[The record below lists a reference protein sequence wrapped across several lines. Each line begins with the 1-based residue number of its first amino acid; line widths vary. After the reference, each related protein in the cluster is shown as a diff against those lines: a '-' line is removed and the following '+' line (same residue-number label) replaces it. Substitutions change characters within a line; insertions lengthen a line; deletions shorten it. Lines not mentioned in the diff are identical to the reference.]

1 MLIVLPPSETKSFGG
16 DGAPLS
22 LDSLGFP
29 ELTPLRQQII
39 DDLRALDAA
48 EAREALKLKNNF
60 DEEFAANQQ
69 LWTSPT
75 TPALSRYTG
84 VLFDALS
91 PATLPHDRWSQLAV
105 GSALFG
111 VVRGQDL
118 IPHYRLS
125 AGTKV
130 PRQEDPAAA
139 APTMKKRW
147 GAAITEALSGVEGL
161 VLDFRS
167 GAYQNLGPLSSAATV
182 RVETTAGKVVSHFNK
197 HYKGELARVLCLHD
211 AEPETLDEVIE
222 IAQGAGLSISL
233 SSPTQL
239 TLVVDR

>member
-22 LDSLGFP
+22 LDALSFQGLNP
-29 ELTPLRQQII
+29 VREEIAEDLTRLN
-39 DDLRALDAA
+39 A
-48 EAREALKLKNNF
+48 EQARSALKLNKNF

-75 TPALSRYTG
+75 APALSRYTG
-84 VLFDALS
+84 VLFDALC
-91 PATLPHDRWSQLAV
+91 PATLPPARWSRLAV

-111 VVRGQDL
+111 VLGGNDP

-125 AGTKV
+125 AGTKL
-130 PRQEDPAAA
+130 PRREDPSAA

-147 GAAITEALSGVEGL
+147 STAITEALAAIDGL

-167 GAYQNLGPLSSAATV
+167 GAYHNLGPLPSAATV
-182 RVETTAGKVVSHFNK
+182 RVETEEGKVVSHFNK
-197 HYKGELARVLCLHD
+197 HYKGELARVLCLNEEE
-211 AEPETLDEVIE
+211 ATTLDEVVE
-222 IAQGAGLSISL
+222 IGRNAGLAISL
-233 SSPTQL
+233 SGPTQL
-239 TLVVDR
+239 TLVVQR